1 MRTALV
7 TGASSGIGAAFARAL
22 ASRGCDLVVV
32 ARGADRLEELAKD
45 LRERWGVAAEVL
57 PADLAR
63 EAGRGA
69 AAARLAD
76 PARQGDLLVNN
87 AGFGVP
93 GELWDAAPADLR
105 GQLDVNVTA
114 VLELT
119 RAALPG
125 MLARGDGAVVNVS
138 SVSGFVPRRAAT
150 YAASK
155 AWVTSFTESLAGRL
169 RGTGV
174 RAMTLCPG
182 FTRTGFHARAG
193 GGPRP
198 APGVWLDADRVV
210 AAALADLHAGR
221 ALSVPGAQYKAAVL
235 ASRLLPRALLRRLA
249 GARA

>member
-7 TGASSGIGAAFARAL
+7 TGASSGIGASFARTL
-22 ASRGCDLVVV
+22 ASLGCDLVLV
-32 ARGADRLEELAKD
+32 ARNAGRLGELAGD
-45 LRERWGVAAEVL
+45 LRARCGVTVEVL
-57 PADLAR
+57 PADLGTD
-63 EAGRGA
+63 AGRGA
-69 AAARLAD
+69 VATRLAD
-76 PARQGDLLVNN
+76 PGRPVDLLVNN
-87 AGFGVP
+87 AGIGVR
-93 GELWDAAPADLR
+93 GELWEAEPRDLR
-105 GQLDVNVTA
+105 EQLDVNVTA

-182 FTRTGFHARAG
+182 FTRTAFHARAG
-193 GGPRP
+193 GGPRSL
-198 APGVWLDADRVV
+198 PGVWLDADRVV
-210 AAALADLHAGR
+210 ATALADLHAGR
-221 ALSVPGAQYKAAVL
+221 ALSVPGAQYRAAVL
-235 ASRLLPRALLRRLA
+235 ASRLLPRSLLRRLA
-249 GARA
+249 SVRV